1 MKEDSFRF
9 TNNSS
14 SPFSIVSSDCTT
26 TTPTTTTTDSSKVIM
41 SNQVTVQDNGA
52 EIALSA
58 AIEASEE
65 VKNCAYLKFGHTSA
79 TV

>member
-1 MKEDSFRF
+1 MKEDSFRSI
-9 TNNSS
+9 NSS
-14 SPFSIVSSDCTT
+14 SSSISTVYCEGTSTSAA
-26 TTPTTTTTDSSKVIM
+26 TTTTTDASKIIM

-58 AIEASEE
+58 AFEASEE
-65 VKNCAYLKFGHTSA
+65 VKHCAYLEFGRSA